1 MKKTK
6 FHYMKSVLKYFL
18 NKNYFLVFAL
28 FFTACTKEENLP
40 TYAMEDKFNYNY
52 ISIEKINLIPS
63 SKIEIEE
70 LGLKDFEN
78 IESILI
84 SNKSGNISAFI
95 SGNELNYINNLFLP
109 TVGEKLFLTVTY
121 KSGRVFERKL

>member
-1 MKKTK
+1 MKRSKLV
-6 FHYMKSVLKYFL
+6 YMKIIFKNFL
-18 NKNYFLVFAL
+18 NKIYFLVFAM
-28 FFTACTKEENLP
+28 FITACTKEENLP
-40 TYAMEDKFNYNY
+40 SYVIEDKFNYNY

-70 LGLKDFEN
+70 LGLKDFED

-84 SNKSGNISAFI
+84 KNKNGNISAFI
-95 SGNELNYINNLFLP
+95 SGDELNYVNNLFLP

>member
-6 FHYMKSVLKYFL
+6 FKYMKSILKYFL
-18 NKNYFLVFAL
+18 NKNYFLVFAV
-28 FFTACTKEENLP
+28 FFNACTKEENLP
-40 TYAMEDKFNYNY
+40 SYAAEDKFNYNY

-63 SKIEIEE
+63 SKIEIKE
-70 LGLKDFEN
+70 LGLQDFED

-84 SNKSGNISAFI
+84 SNKSGNISTFI
-95 SGNELNYINNLFLP
+95 TGDELNYVKNLFLP

-121 KSGRVFERKL
+121 KSGRIFERKL